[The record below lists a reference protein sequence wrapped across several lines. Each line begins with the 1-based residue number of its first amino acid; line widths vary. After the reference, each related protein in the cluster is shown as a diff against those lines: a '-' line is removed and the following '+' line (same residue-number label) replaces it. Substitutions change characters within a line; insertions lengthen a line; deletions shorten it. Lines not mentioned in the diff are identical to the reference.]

1 MRLLLILCL
10 VAGSRAEQSPA
21 ERLIEAGHWKRA
33 RAIVET
39 RLRDNPGDAL
49 SNFLLSQV
57 RGAFG
62 DRSTPLAFAE
72 KAVAL
77 DGHTAKYHRQVA
89 EVLGV
94 TAQHAGTFQ
103 LLLLSRRFRREIDTA
118 LSLDPQDIQ
127 ALRDLLE
134 FYLLAPGIAGG
145 DQHAAVE
152 VAGRIAAIDASE
164 GLLARA
170 RIADFRKQMAV
181 REVLLR
187 QAAEERPPRYKAH
200 IALAQFYLESGH
212 SNLSAAE
219 AEAKAAVNADP
230 GRVDAH
236 AVLAAVYAD
245 RGTWAELDATLET
258 ALREVPDD
266 PVPHY
271 RAAQRLLT
279 AGREAV
285 RAERYL
291 RVYLAQAPEGN
302 QPTTSEARWKLGLAL
317 EAQGRGADAL
327 AEFHES
333 VRLDPESKAAQELK
347 RLRNTHTA
355 VAPNSAGLL

>member
-1 MRLLLILCL
+1 MRLLLIFCA
-10 VAGSRAEQSPA
+10 VAVSRAEQSSA
-21 ERLIEAGHWKRA
+21 EGLIESGHWKRA
-33 RAIVET
+33 RAIVEA
-39 RLRDNPGDAL
+39 RVRDTPGDAL

-62 DRSTPLAFAE
+62 DRSTPLALAE

-77 DGHTAKYHRQVA
+77 DGRTAKYHRQIA

-94 TAQHAGTFQ
+94 TAQHAGTIQQ
-103 LLLLSRRFRREIDTA
+103 LFLARRFRKEIDTA
-118 LSLDPQDIQ
+118 LSLDPQDVQ

-145 DQHAAVE
+145 DPNKAVE

-170 RIADFRKQMAV
+170 RIADSYKQVAA
-181 REVLLR
+181 RESLVR
-187 QAAEERPPRYKAH
+187 QAAEARPPTYKAR

-219 AEAKAAVNADP
+219 AEAKTAMNADP
-230 GRVDAH
+230 GRVDAY
-236 AVLAAVYAD
+236 AILAALYAD
-245 RGTWAELDATLET
+245 RGRWSELDSTLAV
-258 ALREVPDD
+258 ALREVPDN

-271 RAAQRLLT
+271 RAAERLLAT
-279 AGREAV
+279 GRDPV

-291 RVYLAQAPEGN
+291 RVYLAQEPEGS
-302 QPTTSEARWKLGLAL
+302 QPPTSEARWELGLAL
-317 EAQGRGADAL
+317 QAQGRAAEAL
-327 AEFHES
+327 AEFKES
-333 VRLDPESKAAQELK
+333 VRLNPESRGAQEFK
-347 RLRNTHTA
+347 RNARVSA
-355 VAPNSAGLL
+355 APNSAGPI